1 MKTKSG
7 IKVLDETEGIGKP
20 AQKGDSVIYNM
31 KIFLNKGEEV
41 TLNEIQ
47 IKNMPEDK
55 IRTVGDYSFVDHV
68 IALGRREAIAGV
80 EHSLIGMK
88 EGGYRKVRVSPHL
101 AYSEKGIPNL
111 IPPNAVLTIE
121 LWLRSI
127 QR

>member
-7 IKVLDETEGIGKP
+7 IKVLDDVEGIGKP
-20 AQKGDSVIYNM
+20 AQKGDTVVYNV

-41 TLNEIQ
+41 PLNEIQ
-47 IKNMPEDK
+47 IKNMPKYK
-55 IRTVGDYSFVDHV
+55 IRTVANYSFVDHV

-88 EGGYRKVRVSPHL
+88 EEGYRKVRVSPHL
-101 AYSEKGIPNL
+101 AYREKGIPDL
-111 IPPNAVLTIE
+111 IPQNAVLIIE

-127 QR
+127 QK